1 MSSSLVQVRM
11 DTELRDSAN
20 TIFDELGID
29 MSTAIKMFL
38 KKCVAE
44 GGIYQANFSAE
55 VAKRMAPKIIY
66 MAACILMDHPF
77 EKELDIEKF
86 RTEELTQED
95 LKSDEGNN
103 QFDLYG
109 RQLRRQEVY

>member
-11 DTELRDSAN
+11 DTELRDNAN

-44 GGIYQANFSAE
+44 GGIPFSLKVQKNRDYQSPE
-55 VAKRMAPKIIY
+55 G
-66 MAACILMDHPF
+66 MAALRELQREAEANGLTDMSLDEINAEIGAARAEQK
-77 EKELDIEKF
+77 EK
-86 RTEELTQED
+86 TQ
-95 LKSDEGNN
+95 KGA
-103 QFDLYG
+103 
-109 RQLRRQEVY
+109 

>member
-44 GGIYQANFSAE
+44 GGIPFSL
-55 VAKRMAPKIIY
+55 KIQKNRDY
-66 MAACILMDHPF
+66 KSMEGMAALY
-77 EKELDIEKF
+77 ELQREAEANGLSDMSL
-86 RTEELTQED
+86 EEINAEIAASRAEQNDKTQ
-95 LKSDEGNN
+95 KGA
-103 QFDLYG
+103 
-109 RQLRRQEVY
+109 